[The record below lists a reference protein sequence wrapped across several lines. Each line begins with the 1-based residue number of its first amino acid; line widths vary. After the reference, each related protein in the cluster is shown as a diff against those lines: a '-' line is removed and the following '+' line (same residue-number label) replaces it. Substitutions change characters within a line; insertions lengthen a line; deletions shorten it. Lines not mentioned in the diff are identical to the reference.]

1 MTLRSRPVLD
11 RKHRPRWQDELRT
24 QQLTII
30 GFALAIA
37 IALGI
42 FGAAAWNGYW
52 ESHLRPVASVAGQT
66 FTRGDLDARERVITA
81 ETVAEINELSGQVGV
96 GPRDQVLQQQVQA
109 LSDRLGSISTAAS
122 EALVEGATLEARAA
136 TFGVAVT
143 EDEVDAEIAARAS
156 LPERVRARL
165 VLIEALPE
173 DAEEDAEPTDEQLA
187 AARESAQEA
196 IDRIEGGEDFSA
208 VAIDVSDDFTAPTGG
223 ELGWFED
230 GDTAYDAYFDALAD
244 ADAGDLVGPVETGR
258 GFAVLE
264 LVDRRDATTEGGVTE
279 FLDAQGV
286 PDAAYRDHVRQ
297 SLLLDAFRDHFA
309 EQVVVTP
316 TAQRRVAE
324 IVIRP
329 PTGEVVPQERARH
342 VLVQPDPELDS
353 QEEATEEQ
361 WETALAE
368 AEEVVELVGADDADW
383 FEIAEEHSDD
393 TGSGARGGDL
403 GWYDPEASPFVEPF
417 TEALAD
423 LEVGEIS
430 EPIRTDFGWHVIQKT
445 GERESPQEQAADL
458 VQQLREDPDT
468 FAETASVISENPE
481 TAREGGEVGWI
492 APYQL
497 DEAREEAV
505 FALTEVGEV
514 SDPVDDPTIGLTIY
528 QLLETSESRE
538 IEEDRLTEIRT
549 TGFER
554 WMDDEVRTG
563 VDTWLDP
570 QFTSATTG

>member
-66 FTRGDLDARERVITA
+66 FTRGDLDARERIITA

-109 LSDRLGSISTAAS
+109 LSDRLQSVSSAAS
-122 EALVEGATLEARAA
+122 DSLVEGATLEARAA
-136 TFGVAVT
+136 DFGLSVS
-143 EDEVDAEIAARAS
+143 EDEVDAEIAARAA

-165 VLIEALPE
+165 VLIEALPD
-173 DAEEDAEPTDEQLA
+173 DAEADAEPTDEELA
-187 AARESAQEA
+187 AAREAAQA
-196 IDRIEGGEDFSA
+196 AFDRIEGGEDFTA
-208 VAIDVSDDFTAPTGG
+208 VATDVSDDFTASSGG

-244 ADAGDLVGPVETGR
+244 AEAGDLVGPVETER

-264 LVDRRDATTEGGVTE
+264 LVDRRDATTEGGLGE
-279 FLDAQGV
+279 FLEAQNV
-286 PDAAYRDHVRQ
+286 SDVAYRDHVRQ
-297 SLLLDAFRDHFA
+297 SLLLDAFRAYFA
-309 EQVVVTP
+309 DEVVVSP

-329 PTGEVVPQERARH
+329 VTGEVVPQERARH

-353 QEEATEEQ
+353 QEEATDEQ
-361 WETALAE
+361 WDAALAE
-368 AEEVVELVGADDADW
+368 AEEVRELVGAEDADW

-423 LEVGEIS
+423 LEIGAIS
-430 EPIRTDFGWHVIQKT
+430 EPVRTDFGWHVIQKT
-445 GERESPQEQAADL
+445 GERESPQEQAAEL
-458 VQQLREDPDT
+458 VEELRDDPDA
-468 FAETASVISENPE
+468 FAETASIISENPE
-481 TAREGGEVGWI
+481 SAREGGEVGWI

-497 DEAREEAV
+497 DEAREDAV
-505 FALTEVGEV
+505 FALTDVGEV
-514 SDPVDDPTIGLTIY
+514 SDPVDDPTTGLTIY

-554 WMDDEVRTG
+554 WMDDEVRNG

-570 QFTSATTG
+570 QFTSATTS